1 MNNFRKDPTN
11 KLKVERFLFNYNSK
25 EMNLFFYLFQQKNNK
40 LLKLIKFNVREIKY
54 QQFIAKKNFISFTI

>member
-1 MNNFRKDPTN
+1 MD
-11 KLKVERFLFNYNSK
+11 
-25 EMNLFFYLFQQKNNK
+25 LFFYLFQQKNNK